1 MLVRFEIERARRI
14 LREDFNEEP
23 NAGEAEH
30 YALSEA
36 MQRLQD
42 AYSAADF
49 EMMATLHAAVGDL
62 IDEFAK
68 AAARLH

>member
-30 YALSEA
+30 YALGEA

-42 AYSAADF
+42 AYSEADF
-49 EMMATLHAAVGDL
+49 EMMATLHVAVGEL
-62 IDEFAK
+62 MDEFTK
-68 AAARLH
+68 ASRIH

>member
-30 YALSEA
+30 YALGEA

-42 AYSAADF
+42 AYSEADF
-49 EMMATLHAAVGDL
+49 DMMATLHVAVGEL
-62 IDEFAK
+62 MDEFAK
-68 AAARLH
+68 ASRIH